1 MSSEELLLS
10 NPDTEIACFSCLERI
25 GSSTNTAIIKKG
37 AVHEKRPSAGLA
49 NKITTLCRKDHDH
62 DG

>member
-37 AVHEKRPSAGLA
+37 AVHDKRPPAGLT
-49 NKITTLCRKDHDH
+49 NNVTTLFRKEQEH